1 MAGYSVVK
9 PSPSLPCIIFG
20 NGMIGWK
27 VMIDSDIVITTGP
40 DWLASPS
47 LKVQHEND
55 NKRTE
60 GTSARC

>member
-1 MAGYSVVK
+1 
-9 PSPSLPCIIFG
+9 
-20 NGMIGWK
+20 
-27 VMIDSDIVITTGP
+27 MIDSDIVITTGP